1 MLVVERRWGCLGVPS
16 SAGARTPGLEKG
28 PAALRA
34 AGLLDSF
41 DHERESIEDHG
52 DVVGFRWRPD
62 PEHLGSQHGM
72 AVAGVAAATADAVA
86 KILSLGQTPLVI
98 GGDCTITI
106 GVVAGFVRSGL
117 DPALLYVDGG
127 PDLYTPGA
135 SSVGH
140 LDAMG
145 LAHMLGLPGH
155 LPEIGEIGPRVPLL
169 EPHDVVSYGAYLDED
184 DPEQILLDQLE
195 ILDIGAAEI
204 HEDVRTAAGRAREHI
219 ENASLGFVVHCD
231 ADVLAFA
238 DTPLADSPDSGGDP
252 IGLSLDELTTS
263 LGVFAASPRFAGLVL
278 TEVNPDHAPGPEDI
292 GRFTAAVGAALAG
305 TTARPVD

>member
-1 MLVVERRWGCLGVPS
+1 MLLVERRWGCLGVPS

-41 DHERESIEDHG
+41 DGERESIEDHG

-62 PEHLGSQHGM
+62 PEHLEGQNGM
-72 AVAGVAAATADAVA
+72 AVAEVADATADAVA
-86 KILSLGQTPLVI
+86 EVLSLGQIPLVI

-106 GVVAGFVRSGL
+106 GVVAGFARSGL
-117 DPALLYVDGG
+117 KPALLYVDGG

-135 SSVGH
+135 GSIGH

-145 LAHMLGLPGH
+145 LAHMLGLAGH
-155 LPEIGEIGPRVPLL
+155 LPEIGGIGPRVPLL
-169 EPHDVVSYGAYLDED
+169 EPRDVVSYGAYLDED

-195 ILDIGAAEI
+195 ILDISAAEI
-204 HEDVRTAAGRAREHI
+204 HEDVRSAAARARDHVET
-219 ENASLGFVVHCD
+219 ASLGFVVHCD

-263 LGVFAASPRFAGLVL
+263 VATFAASPRFAGFVL

-292 GRFTAAVGAALAG
+292 RRFTTAIGAALAE
-305 TTARPVD
+305 TTGAEV